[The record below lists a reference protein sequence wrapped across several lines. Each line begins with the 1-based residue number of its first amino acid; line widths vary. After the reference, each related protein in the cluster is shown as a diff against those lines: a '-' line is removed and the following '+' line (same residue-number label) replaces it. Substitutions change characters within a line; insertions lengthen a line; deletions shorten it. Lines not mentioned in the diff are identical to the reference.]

1 MLPILIIIV
10 NNIIT
15 LEAVLMKIKYSI
27 CKYKLKHWHAES
39 ETAPPNLDSRVTLT
53 WRQNINTNNRQD
65 LIEPNKLDK
74 DVHAKCVRSSLG

>member
-27 CKYKLKHWHAES
+27 CKYKLKH
-39 ETAPPNLDSRVTLT
+39 
-53 WRQNINTNNRQD
+53 
-65 LIEPNKLDK
+65 
-74 DVHAKCVRSSLG
+74 